1 MPLPGLHHLS
11 RHYLSGAVQGK
22 PHWRLG
28 EEELSLFEGD
38 RTALQA
44 LPPQELSC
52 VRWEQRKCNKQG
64 VLTLAGIH
72 RYSAGPDWAQSSV
85 TCNRVAT
92 RPRGRLRSMHATQLS

>member
-1 MPLPGLHHLS
+1 
-11 RHYLSGAVQGK
+11 
-22 PHWRLG
+22 
-28 EEELSLFEGD
+28 
-38 RTALQA
+38 
-44 LPPQELSC
+44 